1 MLWSSLKIKI
11 PKDKDTLFQIA
22 AAILIRYQTFEVA
35 SLWLW
40 TFWSCQLWRNSQKF
54 GKFLKSSGEWG
65 QPTGKG
71 ETAKSCQ
78 NFFEDKTQGPFDKY
92 DCLKKTFFIA
102 YLICLY
108 PLSKMNWLTVIEY
121 TIDWIPWVPL
131 NTGFVSVLYYRGA
144 ADTNE
149 PNSTMSTQVLIWE
162 DIRI

>member
-22 AAILIRYQTFEVA
+22 AAILTRYQTFEVA

-102 YLICLY
+102 YLIFLY

-121 TIDWIPWVPL
+121 TIDLAEYHEYHLI
-131 NTGFVSVLYYRGA
+131 
-144 ADTNE
+144 
-149 PNSTMSTQVLIWE
+149 QVLLVSCITGVLL
-162 DIRI
+162 IRTNPILPWAHKFWYERI